1 MSYLLDTCVLSEYVK
16 KKPSPVVIE
25 WLNSQVEDDLFLSVL
40 TIGELKKGILKLE
53 FTQPIK
59 FTRLSD
65 WVKKLE
71 LRFEGRILLID
82 MAIVNQWSQLCSQSE
97 AKGKKLPIMDSLIA
111 ATAKAYNLTVVTR
124 NVDDFYFA
132 SVNLFNPW
140 DMASAFADCYVV

>member
-25 WLNSQVEDDLFLSVL
+25 WLNSQAEDDLFLSVL
-40 TIGELKKGILKLE
+40 TIGELKRGIFKLE
-53 FTQPIK
+53 LTQPVK

-82 MAIVNQWSQLCSQSE
+82 MAVVNQWSKLCSQSE

-132 SVNLFNPW
+132 SVDLFNPW
-140 DMASAFADCYVV
+140 DIEST